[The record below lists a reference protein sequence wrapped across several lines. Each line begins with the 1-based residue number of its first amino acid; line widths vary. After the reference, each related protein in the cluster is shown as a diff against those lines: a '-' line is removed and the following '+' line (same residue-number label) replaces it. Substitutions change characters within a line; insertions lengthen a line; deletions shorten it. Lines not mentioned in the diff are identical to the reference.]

1 MAATAATTT
10 PAGGAAAERA
20 ATSRTPA
27 TLPTERLPMP
37 MAATAARAQRA
48 ARSNSDRIALRK
60 LLRRRAGGA
69 SRTGRANPDREEI
82 MSKPLIITLAAASLA
97 SALYAHAGGDENNR
111 PENTVASPCITNADG
126 QPGKNNQGPG
136 AGRGGKGGTIVLKG
150 KQPDGCV
157 SANGGDGG
165 NGNRGPDAGGGGDGG
180 KIKF

>member
-1 MAATAATTT
+1 
-10 PAGGAAAERA
+10 
-20 ATSRTPA
+20 
-27 TLPTERLPMP
+27 
-37 MAATAARAQRA
+37 
-48 ARSNSDRIALRK
+48 
-60 LLRRRAGGA
+60 
-69 SRTGRANPDREEI
+69 

-157 SANGGDGG
+157 SANGGNGG
-165 NGNRGPDAGGGGDGG
+165 SGNRGSDAGRGGDGG
-180 KIKF
+180 RIEF